1 MNEKQGE
8 KKMGKTNKAFTLIEL
23 LVVVLI
29 IGILAAI
36 AVPQYQLAVLKS
48 RFATMKD
55 IVRAVSDAQQRYY
68 LANGEYTTNVNDLDI
83 VYPLHNNGQIFF
95 NGGYCSIDWWGKGTG
110 SAGIIC
116 ILDGSPRLS
125 LQNALGYK
133 TKSCRVFSVP
143 DNKTDTLQDRICQ
156 QETGKNSPT
165 DSGGGSNYYVY

>member
-1 MNEKQGE
+1 MKKSKQG
-8 KKMGKTNKAFTLIEL
+8 FTLIEL
-23 LVVVLI
+23 LVVVII

-83 VYPLHNNGQIFF
+83 VYPLNNDGNIVF
-95 NGGYCSIDWWGKGTG
+95 NGGYCSIGWWDKKD
-110 SAGIIC
+110 AGIAC
-116 ILDGSPRLS
+116 VLNGSPSLI

-133 TKSCRVFSVP
+133 TKACRVFGVP
-143 DNKTDTLQDRICQ
+143 DDKTDTLQDRICQ
-156 QETGKNSPT
+156 QETSKNTPDASQDGRNT
-165 DSGGGSNYYVY
+165 YY